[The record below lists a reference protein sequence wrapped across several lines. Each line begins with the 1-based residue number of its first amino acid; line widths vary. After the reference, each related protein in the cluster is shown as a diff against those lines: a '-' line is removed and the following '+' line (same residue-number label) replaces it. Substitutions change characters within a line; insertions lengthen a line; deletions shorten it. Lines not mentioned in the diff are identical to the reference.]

1 LPVTLLTE
9 EKKIKKKKKIGIFK
23 NLFIVPWGNV
33 SLKKQRIY
41 HKIISISF
49 IFKITRGILEIK
61 ILYIFGENLSRNEVA
76 RVHTSN
82 NSQNSVF
89 Y

>member
-41 HKIISISF
+41 HKIISYF
-49 IFKITRGILEIK
+49 I
-61 ILYIFGENLSRNEVA
+61 
-76 RVHTSN
+76 
-82 NSQNSVF
+82 
-89 Y
+89 